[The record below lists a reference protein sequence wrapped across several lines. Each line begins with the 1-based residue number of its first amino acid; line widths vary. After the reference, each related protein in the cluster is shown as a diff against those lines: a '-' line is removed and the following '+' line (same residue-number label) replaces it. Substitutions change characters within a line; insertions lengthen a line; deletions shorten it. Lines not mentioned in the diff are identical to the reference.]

1 MDRFEFRFSPR
12 DVFFTALRRAGA
24 DVACN
29 VMGWAAL
36 KSAIMHRLEGSPG
49 EEQVW
54 LIAPCVGFFNKSRKE
69 ALEYLEEEVSCDR
82 TVHWMELEED
92 MIKTFSRHAGND
104 DVTLELSTVLSL
116 YMREISAL
124 LNEHLDSLIS
134 FRREAAD
141 FIYCWG
147 A

>member
-12 DVFFTALRRAGA
+12 DVFFTA
-24 DVACN
+24 
-29 VMGWAAL
+29 
-36 KSAIMHRLEGSPG
+36 
-49 EEQVW
+49 
-54 LIAPCVGFFNKSRKE
+54 
-69 ALEYLEEEVSCDR
+69 
-82 TVHWMELEED
+82 
-92 MIKTFSRHAGND
+92 SRHAGND